1 MNGTGI
7 RVTPEQLRQVAG
19 RLTGAAGEID
29 GTLRQLATGVEP
41 LGTDWAGVAQARF
54 LELWDDWQRSA
65 AGLHHALTGI
75 SACSRPR
82 TFCSSPSSSLAPQ
95 RRRGDC
101 QIVRA
106 ATGVR
111 NLCGQGSRTCL

>member
-19 RLTGAAGEID
+19 QLNAAAGEID

-54 LELWDDWQRSA
+54 TELWGDWQRSA

-75 SACSRPR
+75 AQLTS
-82 TFCSSPSSSLAPQ
+82 Q
-95 RRRGDC
+95 
-101 QIVRA
+101 A
-106 ATGVR
+106 ATRYESTEHDIAISFGH
-111 NLCGQGSRTCL
+111 G